1 MNQETPV
8 EPSAFSKLL
17 AIWIV
22 VVVIIIA
29 TAVVA
34 GGQVYWWQKAVAQK
48 EKQQL
53 LQQIVNLQKEIQVL
67 KNNPNTTSNNIK
79 PSKGKQVTLAAKTL
93 KIQRQEKSCQE
104 QLAGRERIVINLLQN
119 GNLEQLV
126 KYVHPKLGLHFSPF
140 AFVDF
145 KKDQAFSRKRLAEFF
160 NDHHQYTWGYNEEN
174 GLPIRLTTADY
185 YRTFVWDRAY
195 ADTSEISYSQNGDKE
210 FTTSNCFEVYPQAI
224 IVEFRVSEFAAKGNP
239 DTNWRSIRLVFV
251 ECGKNWY
258 LVNIIHDQWT
268 L

>member
-8 EPSAFSKLL
+8 EPSTFSKLL

-67 KNNPNTTSNNIK
+67 KTNQNIISNNNK
-79 PSKGKQVTLAAKTL
+79 PGRQVALAAQTT
-93 KIQRQEKSCQE
+93 KINRAEKFCQA
-104 QLAGRERIVINLLQN
+104 QLAGRERTVINLLQN
-119 GNLEQLV
+119 GDLEQLA

-140 AFVDF
+140 AFVDL
-145 KKDQAFSRKRLAEFF
+145 KKDRVFSRKGLAEFF

-174 GLPIRLTTADY
+174 GLSIHLTTADY
-185 YRTFVWDRAY
+185 YRAFVWDRAY
-195 ADTSEISYSQNGDKE
+195 ADTGEISYSQNNSRE

-224 IVEFRVSEFAAKGNP
+224 IVEYRVSEFASKGKP
-239 DTNWRSIRLVFV
+239 DTNWRSIRLVFIAYN
-251 ECGKNWY
+251 KNWY

-268 L
+268 LQ